1 MEKRPSGLTAK
12 QERFCQEYVID
23 LNATQAAV
31 RAGYSA
37 KTANEQGCRL
47 LANVSVKA
55 RIAELQHAAAK
66 RNEVTVDT
74 VVGMLLDSYREAKA
88 ANQHGPA
95 VRAAELLGKQFG
107 MFIDR
112 HLMDEV
118 SQIPDEKLAGQ
129 IAKRYGDGDL
139 ALERRLFRNVL
150 REMPP
155 ESFGSRPE
163 MSDDEIDRF
172 LGNDTL
178 H

>member
-1 MEKRPSGLTAK
+1 MEKEPNGLTPR
-12 QERFCQEYVID
+12 QERFCQEYLID

-47 LANVSVKA
+47 LAHVSVKA
-55 RIAELQHAAAK
+55 HIAKLQQTAAK

-74 VVGMLLDSYREAKA
+74 VVGMLLDSYSDAKA

-95 VRAAELLGKQFG
+95 VRAAELLGKGFG

-112 HLMDEV
+112 HLVDEV
-118 SQIPDEKLAGQ
+118 SQLSTEQLAVKV
-129 IAKRYGDGDL
+129 AKDYGGGDR
-139 ALERRLFRNVL
+139 AFARRLFRTIL
-150 REMPP
+150 RKAPD
-155 ESFGSRPE
+155 SFEPRPE
-163 MSDDEIDRF
+163 LSDDEIDHL
-172 LGNDTL
+172 LGSDTL

>member
-12 QERFCQEYVID
+12 QKRFCQEYVVD
-23 LNATQAAV
+23 LNATQAAI

-55 RIAELQHAAAK
+55 HIAELQQAAAK

-74 VVGMLLDSYREAKA
+74 VVGMLLDSYRDARA

-95 VRAAELLGKQFG
+95 VRAAELLGKKFG
-107 MFIDR
+107 MFVDR
-112 HLMDEV
+112 HLVDEV
-118 SQIPDEKLAGQ
+118 SQLSTEQLAVKV
-129 IAKRYGDGDL
+129 AKDYGDGDR
-139 ALERRLFRNVL
+139 AFARRLFRTIL
-150 REMPP
+150 RKTPDGFE
-155 ESFGSRPE
+155 SRPE
-163 MSDDEIDRF
+163 LSDDQIDRL
-172 LGNDTL
+172 LGNGTL